1 MGLSKYIKKKQQLFS
16 ELGIPLT
23 DENLL
28 RMKACDSEI
37 TVDNIAHTIIMNHK
51 YSTLVGGRS

>member
-28 RMKACDSEI
+28 RMKECNSEI
-37 TVDNIAHTIIMNHK
+37 TVDNIAHSIIMNHK
-51 YSTLVGGRS
+51 YSAFVGGCS